1 MEILARTHGNNQALG
16 VQILILGL
24 ALALLNFR
32 RWKEMFS
39 RSTKSFGVIASLL
52 ALCFFYSLPLDAQV
66 AGATLS
72 GVIGDESQTPVA
84 NATVTIANTST
95 GVVRKTKTD
104 KDGQYNFP
112 NLLPGSYDITATA
125 SGFTTAVQHDISL
138 AVGAGQIVNLSLKSG
153 EVSEKI
159 EINTAPPSVDLSSSA
174 ISGNVDASTVRDLP
188 LNGRDW
194 TQLATLQ
201 ADVDTVTVQQ
211 PNGVNAPRG
220 NRGYGNQMTI
230 SGTRPQQNNYRL
242 DGVSFNDYSNGAP
255 GSVVGLDL
263 GVDAIREFSVLT
275 SNYSAEYGRASGGV
289 INAVTRS
296 GGNQLHVSVYEFLRN
311 SALDARNFFDGATP
325 PPFKRNQFGASIG
338 GPIRKDKTFFF
349 ANYEGLRQSLTSTS
363 VNTVPSQA
371 ARNGNL
377 CAPPNCATTTSVV
390 VDPQATRF
398 LPFWPLP
405 NGGLICPFASCAPGT
420 GDTGIFTTQ
429 VPTSTNENF
438 FTTRIDHKISDLDT
452 LFGTYV
458 FDKASV
464 LAPDPL
470 NLWIDSNLSRRHI
483 VSIEENHIFNPTFAN
498 SVRFGFSRVVATVN
512 TPEKGISPL
521 ATDTSF
527 GIFPGQVAPQI
538 SVPGLTLDTGGL
550 GGLPTFLYNWNSFQL
565 YDDAFS
571 THGNHSLKFGFA
583 FERMQNNTTANL
595 SPTGLYGFGSLSSF
609 LTNQPSNLSATLP
622 GTLSPRDIRQSL
634 LAGYLQDDWRVR
646 RNFTLNL
653 GLRYEFTSVP
663 TEVNGKLENLRSLT
677 ATAPQ
682 LGSPYFSNPTL
693 RDFAPRVGFAW
704 DPFHDGKTSV
714 RAAFGVYDVLPL
726 IYEFTLAITETAP
739 FYKIGT
745 SGNLPAGSFP
755 ANAATLIQND
765 PTSLQTGYVQPN
777 PPRNYVMNWN
787 LSLQRELSRNFT
799 ATLGYVGNRGVHM
812 LNREDDANS
821 VLPTVT
827 PQGLQWPTPVG
838 SGVRLNPN
846 VGAIRA
852 LYWSGNSFYDAL
864 QAQVSKKLS
873 SGLTLQSAYTWGKAI
888 DTGSASVI
896 GDPFQNSISSPYY
909 FCSSCRRGLSDFNIS
924 HSFTSHFLWD
934 LHVPQSWTQGSVKS
948 FAFSNWSLGGIFTA
962 QSGVPFTAI
971 LGGDP
976 LGLNSSDPWAYPNRL
991 QTAGCSSLVNPGNPN
1006 NYIKLQCLSFPNP
1019 STLLGNLG
1027 RNSLIGPGLMD
1038 LDFAVFKSFPIN
1050 RISESAKLQFRAELF
1065 NILNRS
1071 NFAPPTANETIF
1083 DQTGNPVPGAGS
1095 INSTTTSSR
1104 QIQFGLKLKW

>member
-1 MEILARTHGNNQALG
+1 M
-16 VQILILGL
+16 
-24 ALALLNFR
+24 FR
-32 RWKEMFS
+32 RMSKFLWV
-39 RSTKSFGVIASLL
+39 TAIVALSLGIHKPSQL
-52 ALCFFYSLPLDAQV
+52 YAQV

-72 GVIGDESQTPVA
+72 GVISDDSQTPVA
-84 NATVTIANTST
+84 NASVSVTNVAT
-95 GVVRKTKTD
+95 GVVRKSKTD
-104 KDGQYNFP
+104 KDGQYTVP
-112 NLLPGSYDITATA
+112 NLLPGTYDMTATA
-125 SGFTTAVQHDISL
+125 AGFATAVQHHIAL
-138 AVGAGQIVNLSLKSG
+138 AVGAAQFANLTLKSG

-159 EINTAPPSVDLSSSA
+159 EISVAPSSVDLSSSA

-201 ADVDTVTVQQ
+201 AGVDTMPVQQ

-255 GSVVGLDL
+255 GSVVGVDL

-289 INAVTRS
+289 INAITRS
-296 GGNQLHVSVYEFLRN
+296 GGNEFHASLYEFLRN

-325 PPFKRNQFGASIG
+325 PPFKRNQFGASGG

-349 ANYEGLRQSLTSTS
+349 ADYEGLRQSLTNTS

-377 CAPPNCATTTSVV
+377 CAPPDCSATTQVNV
-390 VDPQATRF
+390 NPQAARY

-405 NGGLICPFASCAPGT
+405 NGALICPFATCAPGT

-429 VPTSTNENF
+429 VPTSTTENF
-438 FTTRIDHKISDLDT
+438 FTTRIDHRMGDRDS

-458 FDKASV
+458 FDKAAV

-470 NLWIDSNLSRRHI
+470 NLWIDSNLSRRQI
-483 VSIEENHIFNPTFAN
+483 VSIEENHIFTPTLAN

-512 TPEKGISPL
+512 SPEKGVSPL

-538 SVPGLTLDTGGL
+538 SVPGLTLETGGL
-550 GGLPTFLYNWNSFQL
+550 GALPTFLYNWNSFQF
-565 YDDAFS
+565 YDDAFA
-571 THGNHSLKFGFA
+571 THGNHSLRFGFA
-583 FERMQNNTTANL
+583 RERMQNNTTANL
-595 SPTGLYGFGSLSSF
+595 SPTGLYGFGSLSAF
-609 LTNQPSNLSATLP
+609 LTNQPSNLAATLP
-622 GTLSPRDIRQSL
+622 GSLSPRGIRQTL
-634 LAGYLQDDWRVR
+634 LAGYVQDDWRLR
-646 RNFTLNL
+646 RNFTVNL
-653 GLRYEFTSVP
+653 GVRYEFTTVP
-663 TEVNGKLENLRSLT
+663 TEVQGKLENLRSLT
-677 ATAPQ
+677 AAAPQ

-693 RDFAPRVGFAW
+693 RNFAPRAGFAW

-714 RAAFGVYDVLPL
+714 RGALGIYDVLPL

-755 ANAATLIQND
+755 TTAANLIEND
-765 PTSLQTGYVQPN
+765 PTTLQTGYVQPN

-787 LSLQRELSRNFT
+787 LTLQRELSRNFT
-799 ATLGYVGNRGVHM
+799 AMLGYVGNRGVHM

-827 PQGLQWPTPVG
+827 PQGLMWPSPAG
-838 SGVRLNPN
+838 SGTRLNPN
-846 VGAIRA
+846 VGSIRA

-864 QAQVSKKLS
+864 EAQVSKKLS
-873 SGLTLQSAYTWGKAI
+873 SGFTVQGAYTWGKAI

-896 GDPFQNSISSPYY
+896 GDPFQNSISSPYF
-909 FCSSCRRGLSDFNIS
+909 FCIKCRRGLSDFNIAQS
-924 HSFTSHFLWD
+924 VTSHFLWD
-934 LHVPQSWTQGSVKS
+934 LPIPKDWTQGAVRS
-948 FAFSNWSLGGIFTA
+948 FALGGWELGGIFTA
-962 QSGVPFTAI
+962 QTGVPFTAI
-971 LGGDP
+971 LGGDS
-976 LGLNSSDPWAYPNRL
+976 LGLNSADPWAYPNRL
-991 QTAGCSSLVNPGNPN
+991 GGTGCSSLVNPGNPN
-1006 NYIKLQCLSFPNP
+1006 NYIKLRCLAFPNP

-1038 LDFAVFKSFPIN
+1038 LDFAAFKNFPIR
-1050 RISESAKLQFRAELF
+1050 RISESARLQLRAEMF
-1065 NILNRS
+1065 NILNRA
-1071 NFAPPTANETIF
+1071 NFAPPIANETVF
-1083 DQTGNPVPGAGS
+1083 DQSGNPVPGAGA
-1095 INSTTTSSR
+1095 INATTTSSR
-1104 QIQFGLKLKW
+1104 QIQFGLKLNW